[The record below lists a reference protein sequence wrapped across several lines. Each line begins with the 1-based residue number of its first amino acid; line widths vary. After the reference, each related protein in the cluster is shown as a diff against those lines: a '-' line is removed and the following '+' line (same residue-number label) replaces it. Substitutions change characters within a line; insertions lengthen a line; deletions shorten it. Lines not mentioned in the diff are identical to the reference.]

1 MSPPFLSSMKTREMK
16 RTTLIS
22 PRGCVTP
29 KLIGNLN
36 EAIDEEGGDGE
47 EKDYSVIDGYEDL
60 SDELQE
66 KIRGALEQGHVDDED
81 WKGVCTFLYTL
92 LYISREVMC

>member
-1 MSPPFLSSMKTREMK
+1 MKAREMK